1 MAPTMTKSVQWRP
14 VRLVAYG
21 LCTSIALVL
30 TACGGGGSGGADANS
45 LPPPT
50 NTPPVIAPPVVTPVP
65 DLLAAG
71 TVTQDY
77 YRGRTLLVFDP
88 SAPNP
93 PRLAVALSPNDSYQK
108 QQARNFD
115 AASNTLTY
123 LGEQVVYYTTDYKLF
138 KISLRKTD
146 TTEPTQVSSLDNI
159 CRIRNIWESALGQDA
174 VIEVE
179 VAPAVSSCN
188 GYVPGRALIP
198 ASTPATTLTASLPS
212 SYAVLQQLPDL
223 SSPQA
228 QLFVVR
234 DTNTKLW
241 LHDVTQGRF
250 IEIIGGDGAYSYFSG
265 TTPLRT
271 PSSAYVFVN
280 GELRELSWSSTAA
293 TLRPSIYRVVG
304 PGSLALVPV
313 GAQSHVLVDGLTIKR
328 VMNGTVSAPMATL
341 DGAKGNVVQAKA
353 VTPTHVILEQSSSTN
368 SLLAPSLY
376 SVDKQDLR
384 LQALGTTAGSGAATL
399 GYREKTVFYKANGL
413 IRRVNVDGSDDRL
426 VAGSLA
432 VHTRSFYS
440 RTVSAYNTPVLE
452 GVLWCERAVGDTT
465 CANGRLKLLNTTTLG
480 TTVLGQFSH
489 TISYSTWDPLEGYD
503 GTSSTFSSMES
514 PLMLV
519 SNGTPTQTGLSE
531 MELFVAQPGTANSLV
546 QVRPAP

>member
-1 MAPTMTKSVQWRP
+1 M
-14 VRLVAYG
+14 
-21 LCTSIALVL
+21 
-30 TACGGGGSGGADANS
+30 
-45 LPPPT
+45 
-50 NTPPVIAPPVVTPVP
+50 
-65 DLLAAG
+65 
-71 TVTQDY
+71 
-77 YRGRTLLVFDP
+77 
-88 SAPNP
+88 
-93 PRLAVALSPNDSYQK
+93 ALSPNDSYRK
-108 QQARNFD
+108 QLTRGFD

-146 TTEPTQVSSLDNI
+146 TTESIQVSSLNNI
-159 CRIRNIWESALGQDA
+159 CRIRNIWDSALGQDA
-174 VIEVE
+174 MIEVE
-179 VAPAVSSCN
+179 VAPAVSMCN

-198 ASTPATTLTASLPS
+198 ANTPASVMTASLPS
-212 SYAVLQQLPDL
+212 AYAVLQQLPDL

-241 LHDVTQGRF
+241 LYDVTQGRL

-271 PSSAYVFVN
+271 PSSTHVFVN
-280 GELRELSWSSTAA
+280 GELRELTWSTTAA

-304 PGSLALVPV
+304 PGSLALIPV
-313 GAQSHVLVDGLTIKR
+313 DARTHVLVDGLTIKR
-328 VMNGTVSAPMATL
+328 VINGTVSVAMVTL

-376 SVDKQDLR
+376 SVNKQDLR

-399 GYREKTVFYKANGL
+399 GYRENTVFYKANGL

-426 VAGSLA
+426 IAGSLA
-432 VHTRSFYS
+432 SHTRSFYS
-440 RTVSAYNTPVLE
+440 RTVSAYSTPVLE
-452 GVLWCERAVGDTT
+452 GVLWCERAASDTT
-465 CANGRLKLLNTTTLG
+465 CANGRLKWLNTITMG

-489 TISYSTWDPLEGYD
+489 TTSYSTWEPLAGYD
-503 GTSSTFSSMES
+503 GTSSSFSSIES
-514 PLMLV
+514 PLTLV
-519 SNGTPTQTGLSE
+519 SSGTPTQTGLTE
-531 MELFVAQPGTANSLV
+531 MELFVAQPGAANSLQ